1 MAASLIAKLQAKGA
15 KIYTGSPLWERGD
28 LVAEITIDDNHVVLH
43 SSKYD
48 GKVLVCQEPDG
59 TAYIQLKH
67 DAEADKA
74 SYKVYE
80 FSAVRDWSEYGISS
94 GDTKLMAV

>member
-1 MAASLIAKLQAKGA
+1 MATSLIAKLQAKGA

-28 LVAEITIDDNHVVLH
+28 LVAEITIDDNHVVTD
-43 SSKYD
+43 SSKYN
-48 GKVLVCQEPDG
+48 GKVLACQEPDG
-59 TAYIQLKH
+59 TAYIQLKQ
-67 DAEADKA
+67 DTAPDKA

-80 FSAVRDWSEYGISS
+80 FTAVRDWADYGISS